1 MALDNDDECN
11 VSGDDNNDDDVNDDV
26 DDNKYQKTTMAKNC
40 PFIDFWS
47 PKVSIYTY

>member
-1 MALDNDDECN
+1 MWLALDNDDEGN
-11 VSGDDNNDDDVNDDV
+11 VSGDDNDDDDV
-26 DDNKYQKTTMAKNC
+26 DDDEYQKTKRAKNY